1 MKSGL
6 TLTEMSAEVLR
17 QSSLKEDYV
26 ADTRRMSLEP
36 GESGVVLRMLDD
48 AHADVAEPLDVNDT
62 AHRQIATH
70 TGVPQKYYDRLYKE
84 NPALLTYNV
93 NSWFQT
99 EPAYNRTDT
108 HYRKT
113 RRSNS

>member
-36 GESGVVLRMLDD
+36 GESGVVLRMLDAD
-48 AHADVAEPLDVNDT
+48 KTDVAEPLDVNDT
-62 AHRQIATH
+62 AHR
-70 TGVPQKYYDRLYKE
+70 
-84 NPALLTYNV
+84 
-93 NSWFQT
+93 
-99 EPAYNRTDT
+99 
-108 HYRKT
+108 
-113 RRSNS
+113 